1 MPTDPEITKKLEN
14 FSWNGSLTP
23 EQAMELCRAARNLSG
38 LPHSQA
44 DGGFYVPTRYDDV
57 ITVMD
62 DPGTFSSAPSVFRP
76 VAEEQPP
83 FPALEYDPPHHKEWR
98 ILFRELVNPRTAK
111 VLEPQVRAD
120 VDARI
125 DRFIGHGEADLI
137 ADVALYIPAQTICRA
152 AGIGDMELA
161 DRIRIAAMAGIDAS
175 GKDPENFPRFVRE
188 FGELVMPLIYERRE
202 TPKEDFLTRVATA
215 QIQGR
220 RLTEPETVGTLFG
233 LFGAGHHSTTSAM
246 STLFYDVL
254 SRPAVR
260 AELAEQ
266 PKLLSAAIEES
277 LRLNPPF
284 YGFFRRA
291 TKPVEISGTR
301 IPENATVLA
310 NWMSANRDPAQFE
323 NPDEFRID
331 RARNK
336 HVAFGYGIHTCVGAP
351 LARLEMRVSL
361 EQLLARIPDLE
372 LTGEKPVRYFGGA
385 GATYLESLPVRFTPR
400 PMGSPGTA

>member
-1 MPTDPEITKKLEN
+1 
-14 FSWNGSLTP
+14 
-23 EQAMELCRAARNLSG
+23 
-38 LPHSQA
+38 
-44 DGGFYVPTRYDDV
+44 
-57 ITVMD
+57 
-62 DPGTFSSAPSVFRP
+62 
-76 VAEEQPP
+76 
-83 FPALEYDPPHHKEWR
+83 
-98 ILFRELVNPRTAK
+98 
-111 VLEPQVRAD
+111 
-120 VDARI
+120 
-125 DRFIGHGEADLI
+125 
-137 ADVALYIPAQTICRA
+137 
-152 AGIGDMELA
+152 
-161 DRIRIAAMAGIDAS
+161 MAGIDAS
-175 GKDPENFPRFVRE
+175 GKDPENFPRFVLE

-215 QIQGR
+215 EIQGR

-266 PKLLSAAIEES
+266 PKLLTAAIEES

-284 YGFFRRA
+284 YGFFRRV
-291 TKPVEISGTR
+291 TKPVEISSTQ

-323 NPDEFRID
+323 NPDEFRLD

-372 LTGEKPVRYFGGA
+372 LTGDKPVRYFGGA

-400 PMGSPGTA
+400 PMGRPGTA